1 MRTPLLYILAPCLL
15 CAALLSCDPAPIAVE
30 DNSFA
35 FSVRHYLSGEEN
47 MVSITLDKGCPQCDY
62 DMEYVIDSDPSLI
75 LSRQGGES
83 VPSGSSV
90 SFKSGPVSFLLP
102 ALAEGEHMAQFRLS
116 SEDYSTQVDAIFT
129 ITLEPFSL
137 HAEVATDQSAST
149 STLLLSLSE
158 GVMDRDYEGTVT
170 LDGERVKGLDFKVN
184 FKKTP
189 ILKLNLPLV
198 RPGTHD
204 VTVDLNHGD
213 MQRSAA
219 FKFTEPLRY
228 PDVDVEIAR
237 SPSTGKTRLMV
248 RSNPYS
254 LSLAVR
260 DSLVVRGNCKYH
272 RCSNVEG
279 RLDYFT
285 EWKELCDVVTLERSV
300 PKTGFWYDLTATELL
315 ETTLSNI
322 TIKNTTWE
330 SEWLDIMDGVE
341 QWWEVDDGYANYVVD
356 SSVHHIT
363 LDFEALLGVRVNV
376 TCTDE
381 TVVLN
386 GTQVEGGKHSY
397 TISGGGK

>member
-170 LDGERVKGLDFKVN
+170 LDGERIEGLDFKVN

-204 VTVDLNHGD
+204 VDVELTHGD
-213 MQRSAA
+213 QVRSAS
-219 FKFTEPLRY
+219 FRFTEPLRY

-279 RLDYFT
+279 RLDYLT
-285 EWKELCDVVTLERSV
+285 GWKELCDVVTLERSV

-315 ETTLSNI
+315 ETTLTNI
-322 TIKNTTWE
+322 SIKNTRWDAVWNNAFE
-330 SEWLDIMDGVE
+330 GFMEYFV
-341 QWWEVDDGYANYVVD
+341 VDDGLSFFEVD
-356 SSVHHIT
+356 STVHYIK
-363 LDFEALLGVRVNV
+363 LDFEALLGVKVNV

-386 GTQVEGGKHSY
+386 GTPVEGGKHSY

>member
-1 MRTPLLYILAPCLL
+1 MLLPFT
-15 CAALLSCDPAPIAVE
+15 SCNGVIAVT
-30 DNSFA
+30 DYSFE
-35 FSVRHYLSGEEN
+35 FSGRHYASVDDNYISLTLEE
-47 MVSITLDKGCPQCDY
+47 GCPLQKY
-62 DMEYVIDSDPSLI
+62 GVAYVIDSDPSLV
-75 LSRQGGES
+75 LTDD
-83 VPSGSSV
+83 SGSQVKTGS
-90 SFKSGPVSFLLP
+90 SHDFSKGPKSWRLP
-102 ALAEGEHMAQFRLS
+102 PLRIGEH
-116 SEDYSTQVDAIFT
+116 EVDFT
-129 ITLEPFSL
+129 ITGENFSQVLKVPFSVTSEPFSL
-137 HAEVATDQSAST
+137 HAEVSTDQSAGT
-149 STLLLSLSE
+149 STLLLTLAQ
-158 GVMDRDYEGTVT
+158 GVADRDYDGTVSI
-170 LDGERVKGLDFKVN
+170 DGEEIKGLDFKVN

-204 VTVDLNHGD
+204 VTVKLTHGD
-213 MQRSAA
+213 QVRSAS
-219 FKFTEPLRY
+219 FRFTEPLRY

-260 DSLVVRGNCKYH
+260 DSLVVRGYCKYH
-272 RCSNVEG
+272 RCSNIED

-315 ETTLSNI
+315 ETTLTNI
-322 TIKNTTWE
+322 SIKNTRWDAVWNNAFE
-330 SEWLDIMDGVE
+330 GFLEYFV
-341 QWWEVDDGYANYVVD
+341 VDDGMSFFEVD
-356 SSVHHIT
+356 STVHHIK

-386 GTQVEGGKHSY
+386 GTKVEGGKHSY

>member
-1 MRTPLLYILAPCLL
+1 MRQFHLAIL
-15 CAALLSCDPAPIAVE
+15 AALLLVFTSCNGVIAVT
-30 DNSFA
+30 DYSFE
-35 FSVRHYLSGEEN
+35 FSGRHYASVDDNYISL
-47 MVSITLDKGCPQCDY
+47 TLEDGCPLQKY
-62 DMEYVIDSDPSLI
+62 GVAYVIDSDPSLV
-75 LSRQGGES
+75 LTDDSGSQ
-83 VPSGSSV
+83 VKSGSSHDF
-90 SFKSGPVSFLLP
+90 SKGPKAWRLP
-102 ALAEGEHMAQFRLS
+102 IMRIGEH
-116 SEDYSTQVDAIFT
+116 EVDFT
-129 ITLEPFSL
+129 ITGENFSQVLKVPFSVTSEPFSL
-137 HAEVATDQSAST
+137 HAEVSTDQSAGT
-149 STLLLSLSE
+149 STLLLTLAQ
-158 GVMDRDYEGTVT
+158 GVADRDYDGKVSI
-170 LDGERVKGLDFKVN
+170 DGEEIKGLDFKVN

-204 VTVDLNHGD
+204 VTVDLSHGD
-213 MQRSAA
+213 MRRSAA

-260 DSLVVRGNCKYH
+260 DSLVVRGYCKYH
-272 RCSNVEG
+272 RCSYIED

-315 ETTLSNI
+315 ETTLTNI
-322 TIKNTTWE
+322 SIKNTRWDAVWNNAFE
-330 SEWLDIMDGVE
+330 GFLEYFV
-341 QWWEVDDGYANYVVD
+341 VDDGLSFFEVD
-356 SSVHHIT
+356 STVHYIK
-363 LDFEALLGVRVNV
+363 LDFEALLGVKVNV

-386 GTQVEGGKHSY
+386 GTKVEGGKHSY

>member
-1 MRTPLLYILAPCLL
+1 MLLPFT
-15 CAALLSCDPAPIAVE
+15 SCNGVIAVT
-30 DNSFA
+30 DYSFE
-35 FSVRHYLSGEEN
+35 FSGRHYASVDDNYISLTLEE
-47 MVSITLDKGCPQCDY
+47 GCPLQKY
-62 DMEYVIDSDPSLI
+62 GVAYVIDSDPSLV
-75 LSRQGGES
+75 LTDD
-83 VPSGSSV
+83 SGSQVKTGS
-90 SFKSGPVSFLLP
+90 SHDFSKGPKSWRLP
-102 ALAEGEHMAQFRLS
+102 PLRIGEH
-116 SEDYSTQVDAIFT
+116 EVDFT
-129 ITLEPFSL
+129 ITGENFSQVLKVPFSVTSEPFSL
-137 HAEVATDQSAST
+137 HAEVSTDQSAGT
-149 STLLLSLSE
+149 STLLLTLAQ
-158 GVMDRDYEGTVT
+158 GVADRDYDGKVSI
-170 LDGERVKGLDFKVN
+170 DGEEIKGLDFKVN

-189 ILKLNLPLV
+189 ILKLNLPLA

-204 VTVDLNHGD
+204 VDVELTHGD
-213 MQRSAA
+213 QVRSAS
-219 FKFTEPLRY
+219 FRFTEPLRY

-260 DSLVVRGNCKYH
+260 DSLVVRGYCKYH
-272 RCSNVEG
+272 RCSNIED

-315 ETTLSNI
+315 ETTLTNI
-322 TIKNTTWE
+322 SIKNTRWDAVWNNAFE
-330 SEWLDIMDGVE
+330 GFLEYFV
-341 QWWEVDDGYANYVVD
+341 VDDGMSFFEVD
-356 SSVHHIT
+356 STVHHIK

>member
-1 MRTPLLYILAPCLL
+1 MNRYITSILAPCLL
-15 CAALLSCDPAPIAVE
+15 CMAALSCDPAPIAVE
-30 DNSFA
+30 DNSFT
-35 FSVRHYLSGEEN
+35 FSSRHYLSGEEN
-47 MVSITLDKGCPQCDY
+47 LVSLTLEKGCPQCDY
-62 DMEYVIDSDPSLI
+62 TLDYVIDGDPSLM
-75 LSRQGGES
+75 LSRQGGAEL
-83 VPSGSSV
+83 PSGSAV
-90 SFKSGPVSFLLP
+90 SFRDGPVSLLLP
-102 ALAEGEHMAQFRLS
+102 ALAEGEHKASLTLS
-116 SEDYSTQVDAIFT
+116 TEDYSIGGDLAFT
-129 ITLEPFSL
+129 VTFEPFSL
-137 HAEVATDQSAST
+137 HAEVSTDQSAGT
-149 STLLLSLSE
+149 STMLLTLAQ
-158 GVMDRDYEGTVT
+158 GVADRDYDGTVSI
-170 LDGERVKGLDFKVN
+170 DGERVKGLDFKVN

-204 VTVDLNHGD
+204 VDVELTHGD
-213 MQRSAA
+213 QVRSAS
-219 FKFTEPLRY
+219 FRFTEPLRY

-386 GTQVEGGKHSY
+386 GTKVEGGKHSY